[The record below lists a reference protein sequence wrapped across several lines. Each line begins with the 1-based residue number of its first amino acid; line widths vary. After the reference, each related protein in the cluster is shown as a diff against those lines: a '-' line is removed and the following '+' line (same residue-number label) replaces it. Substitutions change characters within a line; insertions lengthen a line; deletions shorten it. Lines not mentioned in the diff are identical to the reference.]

1 MERLVISNF
10 KLGWI
15 SEDQW
20 AKTDFDPAAASNC
33 RDVEFTPRGTV
44 TIRGG
49 TKVLTQG
56 ASALATSFIRI
67 YQWQNSDQSDYTLG
81 FTCTSGTTAAS
92 AYTITTS
99 GGGQAVLTPI
109 NVGTDAWSP
118 SVSGWVS
125 CCSYAGSAIFTFSD
139 THVLSGRAT
148 DLSDSAALSAHVF
161 NSPMGAKVVESCTNY
176 LFFGNVISMDDNV
189 TRSGSRVYF
198 NSNNSI
204 TTWPAS
210 YYIDLDRDDGDS
222 ITAMK
227 TFQDKLVVFKNNKM
241 FLIYW
246 VGGKLLWNYQ
256 RITTSIGCVGANAVV
271 EFNGVLYW
279 MHNTGIYSFDGNG
292 APKEISS
299 QIKPVVTGLS
309 PLVLSQTQAMA
320 RSDRGQIWFA
330 LPYQGDEVV
339 YSYRNCSVIVYDIEL
354 QNWTKFGFP
363 AAALGKVRLGSNYT
377 YADFPLSY
385 SEYSTNPIGA
395 YGSNAAETILYGT
408 YDGKLHEFSTIYT
421 TDDGTAIAA
430 YWISPWID
438 FGNPDINKRMTRV
451 TAWIQ
456 KDRDNVANFTT
467 YGDWDPQTIVHNETF
482 ALTGINGQVDENRA
496 DFTHYARAFKFMLS
510 ADTASASQ
518 WNLHKIV
525 TQYFNKG
532 RTKV

>member
-1 MERLVISNF
+1 
-10 KLGWI
+10 
-15 SEDQW
+15 
-20 AKTDFDPAAASNC
+20 
-33 RDVEFTPRGTV
+33 
-44 TIRGG
+44 
-49 TKVLTQG
+49 
-56 ASALATSFIRI
+56 
-67 YQWQNSDQSDYTLG
+67 
-81 FTCTSGTTAAS
+81 
-92 AYTITTS
+92 
-99 GGGQAVLTPI
+99 
-109 NVGTDAWSP
+109 
-118 SVSGWVS
+118 
-125 CCSYAGSAIFTFSD
+125 
-139 THVLSGRAT
+139 
-148 DLSDSAALSAHVF
+148 
-161 NSPMGAKVVESCTNY
+161 
-176 LFFGNVISMDDNV
+176 
-189 TRSGSRVYF
+189 
-198 NSNNSI
+198 
-204 TTWPAS
+204 
-210 YYIDLDRDDGDS
+210 
-222 ITAMK
+222 MK

-339 YSYRNCSVIVYDIEL
+339 YSYRNCAVIVYDIEL

-408 YDGKLHEFSTIYT
+408 YDGKLYEFSTIYT